1 MTLAR
6 LKSSRLDDVVQYLAG
21 RGNFHTSTFTAPR
34 FVLLSSRESVG
45 GGPYLTEE
53 VFPLHEAR
61 STPSVSSRLQ
71 QPVKSLV

>member
-1 MTLAR
+1 M
-6 LKSSRLDDVVQYLAG
+6 VQYLSG
-21 RGNFHTSTFTAPR
+21 RGNFHTATFTAPR

-53 VFPLHEAR
+53 VFPLHEVR
-61 STPSVSSRLQ
+61 SATSVSSRLL